1 MERSYVRS
9 AATFD
14 EWVNA
19 YEALASFHVSN
30 KHCTGP
36 NAESK
41 LRGKLNHDCNV
52 LIFRRKQVLRDSD
65 DYPFNKI
72 GTAAAA
78 FLPFAK
84 GFVSHGLGKDFART
98 TLRTFGLGDGNKMKQ
113 FQEAFQGKFNSMTKL
128 ALDIAGTGAEES
140 SCTPDHP

>member
-1 MERSYVRS
+1 MERSHVRS
-9 AATFD
+9 AATFH

-19 YEALASFHVSN
+19 YQALASFHVSN
-30 KHCTGP
+30 QHCTGP

-41 LRGKLNHDCNV
+41 LREKLNHDCNV

-72 GTAAAA
+72 GTAAAG

-84 GFVSHGLGKDFART
+84 GFVSHGLEKDFART
-98 TLRTFGLGDGNKMKQ
+98 TLRTFGLGDGIKMKQ

>member
-1 MERSYVRS
+1 
-9 AATFD
+9 
-14 EWVNA
+14 
-19 YEALASFHVSN
+19 VSN

-113 FQEAFQGKFNSMTKL
+113 FQEAFQGKFNSKTKL
-128 ALDIAGTGAEES
+128 ALNIAGTGAEES
-140 SCTPDHP
+140 SCTPDQPWQRAGDFRS